1 MKRQEDK
8 MGDLFSTASFAIQF
22 NPGDFVASN
31 GGQVDWYLRDS
42 KDNPGELAEMR
53 YFRTQSGR
61 TASGKSFPG
70 GNDSNSV
77 QHGGHLRV
85 TTVEIL
91 VFATPPPH
99 SKRFPRGEEGAV
111 ERGQRKRTLFFP
123 SPPPHHREVS

>member
-1 MKRQEDK
+1 
-8 MGDLFSTASFAIQF
+8 
-22 NPGDFVASN
+22 
-31 GGQVDWYLRDS
+31 
-42 KDNPGELAEMR
+42 MR
-53 YFRTQSGR
+53 YFRTQSAR

-91 VFATPPPH
+91 VFATPPPPH
-99 SKRFPRGEEGAV
+99 SKRFPRREEGAV